1 MRTRPLR
8 MRRITWPVSRGQKQ
22 LRFWNARPRFAYLL
36 YNFGGSTMKVIK
48 VFLGSGGQIYP
59 FPIDFHRRPYNTT
72 VLACDH
78 SDFYTVSQK
87 TSNFQFL
94 NNSVKS

>member
-1 MRTRPLR
+1 
-8 MRRITWPVSRGQKQ
+8 MRRSETPKPIWIKFCLVVDITTQILVTIGYGV
-22 LRFWNARPRFAYLL
+22 LR
-36 YNFGGSTMKVIK
+36 
-48 VFLGSGGQIYP
+48 SGGQIYP

-78 SDFYTVSQK
+78 SDFNTVSQK